1 MRNFCNSL
9 TVHGVIFVVKQCD
22 IGLFM
27 ALIFNSCLAISM
39 RVALE
44 NIATFLG
51 LWFLYNTQPIS

>member
-44 NIATFLG
+44 NIATF
-51 LWFLYNTQPIS
+51 